1 MLGIDSSLL
10 TSRAS
15 GPSGEGV
22 PETDVHAGHVRQEEG
37 QSEEASSQTDQA
49 GAARSPQ
56 TWGLHQIPSQ
66 LAGSVSTHPNLEHS
80 HNAKPVQTHLEAF
93 MLFIICTTLMLFV
106 CSP

>member
-1 MLGIDSSLL
+1 MAKSLTELIHVSNNITNL

-56 TWGLHQIPSQ
+56 T
-66 LAGSVSTHPNLEHS
+66 
-80 HNAKPVQTHLEAF
+80 
-93 MLFIICTTLMLFV
+93 
-106 CSP
+106 